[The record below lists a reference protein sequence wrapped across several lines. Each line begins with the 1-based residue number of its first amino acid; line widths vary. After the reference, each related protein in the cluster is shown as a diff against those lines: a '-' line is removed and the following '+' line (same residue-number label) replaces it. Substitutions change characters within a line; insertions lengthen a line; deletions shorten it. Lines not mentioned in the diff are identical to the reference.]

1 MNPNAKRWYELT
13 EGGTSIDLI
22 AETEPFSR
30 FEIINA
36 VSEYRAVVENK
47 SIWKDDL
54 NQKRAQETHQE
65 VSPVGVKIPA
75 TKKVI
80 TTKKVETGETVVD
93 YDENN
98 RVVLV
103 ISSKNLKFLDSLSVL
118 GHSKSD
124 VVNRAISKYRSD
136 LIKCL

>member
-65 VSPVGVKIPA
+65 VSPVGV
-75 TKKVI
+75 
-80 TTKKVETGETVVD
+80 
-93 YDENN
+93 
-98 RVVLV
+98 
-103 ISSKNLKFLDSLSVL
+103 
-118 GHSKSD
+118 
-124 VVNRAISKYRSD
+124 
-136 LIKCL
+136 